1 MANVAVFEDKQK
13 DKRTGKK
20 LYAPDLSMQ
29 EHKKAYLYRTWKNAG
44 FQNPPHHLFK
54 NILL

>member
-29 EHKKAYLYRTWKNAG
+29 EHKKAYLYRT
-44 FQNPPHHLFK
+44 
-54 NILL
+54 